1 MTTDFR
7 FFLLFFGG
15 FSRFIVCVLF
25 FIVRFVFVFVI
36 RDVFV
41 FIRAVGVR
49 VASSPKDVY
58 GLNAVFDGKAG
69 FVL

>member
-15 FSRFIVCVLF
+15 FSRFIVFVLF
-25 FIVRFVFVFVI
+25 FIARFVFAFVI
-36 RDVFV
+36 RAVFV

-49 VASSPKDVY
+49 VASSRKDVY
-58 GLNAVFDGKAG
+58 GPNAVFDERAD
-69 FVL
+69 FV